1 MNLERIDL
9 NKEFKISKYTPHNKC
24 MHVHVRDD
32 DGNNI
37 KCAKNMNNFFSAREN
52 TLKFAAKIN
61 IPLFPNTAKAGC
73 KQIVLGSTKFLLPY
87 LVLPQHFIVLSSKPD
102 VWSEKLNNT
111 YMFCVAIDFFNKQSC
126 AMPIRLVTTP
136 DNMRSKTGMR
146 ITAKEICQLNNMYN
160 LTFYKY
166 ISDEHINLYFLS
178 NVSMKDR
185 RHRIIQIDPT
195 SNKLFYTVKG
205 KTHDIEAIHI

>member
-1 MNLERIDL
+1 MSLERIDP

-24 MHVHVRDD
+24 MHMRDD
-32 DGNNI
+32 DANNM
-37 KCAKNMNNFFSAREN
+37 KCAKNIKNFFSEREN
-52 TLKFAAKIN
+52 TIKVAAKIN
-61 IPLFPNTAKAGC
+61 IPLFPKTEC

-102 VWSEKLNNT
+102 EKLNNT
-111 YMFCVAIDFFNKQSC
+111 YMFCVAMDYFNKQSC
-126 AMPIRLVTTP
+126 AMPIRLVTTL
-136 DNMRSKTGMR
+136 DNMRSKSGMR
-146 ITAKEICQLNNMYN
+146 IMAKEICQLKNMYN

-166 ISDEHINLYFLS
+166 TSDEHTNLYFLS
-178 NVSMKDR
+178 NVTMKDR

-195 SNKLFYTVKG
+195 SNKLFYTDKG